1 MENFRDY
8 LKENILLADG
18 ANGTYLAEKGIDEKE
33 NKSLQSIINPRLVRE
48 IHAEYL
54 NAGADIITTNT
65 FDANYL
71 KLQSTK
77 YSIKEVLSKSV
88 SLAKEALENNKK
100 KKFIAGS
107 VGPLGV
113 LLRPYGILT
122 FQEMSDIFS
131 GIISVL
137 VSNGVDLIIFETFT
151 SLLELKAAVNAA
163 RKISDIPIISSMTFN
178 LDGISILGDEIEKS
192 LIEIHSNGADVVGIN
207 CYLGPKDTYE
217 LTSGFLK
224 KISLPFSVMPNAGI
238 PAIVNNRTIYL
249 SNPEYF
255 KEYSKL
261 FINSGVKIMG
271 SCCGTTPLH
280 TAKMREVIDKL
291 GPNLKKKYP
300 LYYINSKKSVLKEKI
315 GKEFVFNVEITPP
328 KSLNY
333 EKSIAK
339 IKKLKNINVDAINVT
354 ENPLAKIRMSPTAF
368 SKIILDKTEIEP
380 VLHFTLRDRNLL
392 AIQSDLLG
400 AFALGIRN
408 IFAIKGDPSIMGDF
422 PRATT
427 VYDVDTL
434 GLIRIVKNL
443 NEGIGI
449 TGKKMK
455 YNTDFLIGAAANTG
469 SEDLEGEIERVFQK
483 IDAGADYIIT
493 QPVFDPEKFKK
504 FKKLLGKRKIPVIA
518 GLMEIKDLRYAM
530 FLENEVPGFSIPEK
544 IINKLKSDEKKETG
558 VDIAVKLGREIKKF
572 SDGIYLVSSSGK
584 INNIIKIIEDI
595 KNG

>member
-48 IHAEYL
+48 IHTEYL

-77 YSIKEVLSKSV
+77 YSIKEILSKSV
-88 SLAKEALENNKK
+88 SLAKEALENTKK

-137 VSNGVDLIIFETFT
+137 VSNGVDLLIFETFT

-280 TAKMREVIDKL
+280 TAKMREVIDEL
-291 GPNLKKKYP
+291 EPNLKKKFP
-300 LYYINSKKSVLKEKI
+300 LYYINSKKSVLKNKI

-354 ENPLAKIRMSPTAF
+354 ENPLAKIRMSPSAF

-443 NEGIGI
+443 NEGIDI

-483 IDAGADYIIT
+483 INAGADYIIT

-530 FLENEVPGFSIPEK
+530 FLKNEVPGFSIPEK
-544 IINKLKSDEKKETG
+544 IINKLKSAGKKETG

-572 SDGIYLVSSSGK
+572 SNGIYLVSSSGK